1 MKFISRI
8 IKRMEIMSK
17 YGHHSLL
24 SDLTNTERRE
34 LGQFCLDYCKMNVG
48 YKRHK
53 GLPKFSI
60 VKGKVEGTFGEYCDK
75 KISIYY
81 NECVSVGKFVNTFIH
96 EYTHHL
102 QDLRGYNKVLSR
114 VGYEN
119 HPLEIEANEVA
130 DKYKQD
136 CLEQFRKLKLND

>member
-8 IKRMEIMSK
+8 IKRIEVMSK
-17 YGHHSLL
+17 YGHHSLMT
-24 SDLTNTERRE
+24 DLTRSERRE

-60 VKGKVEGTFGEYCDK
+60 VKGRVEGTYGEYCDNY
-75 KISIYY
+75 ILVYY
-81 NECVSVGKFVNTFIH
+81 NECNTVGKFLHTFIH

-102 QDLRGYNKVLSR
+102 QDLRSYDKLLSK
-114 VGYEN
+114 VGYDN

-130 DKYKQD
+130 DEYKQD
-136 CLEQFRKLKLND
+136 CLVQFRKLKIND